1 MDKDSDI
8 ERKSCLD
15 NTYRMEVENLGKI
28 TATTLYKNDK
38 IILYEETTK
47 EVRKLENYGEFE
59 ITKVLKRIRFNEN
72 GKIIK

>member
-8 ERKSCLD
+8 EIKSCLD